1 MQLLKDLRNALD
13 QYHADGSGL
22 LSIETFTKA
31 TKKIPA
37 SAALWEAVAL
47 CDIFSPNEEE
57 ARSILG
63 LNSRIDSQMDE
74 KHVDLLE
81 LTSPFVKAGARW
93 CTLRRGASGAVVHE
107 NRSGNAWNIPPVS
120 NINVIDTTGC
130 GNAFCGA
137 FLAAI
142 QNENGSGAEVA
153 GMFANAAA
161 CVMAEHQGVP
171 QGLGIG
177 EVREEVH
184 QRAFPLETQVL

>member
-1 MQLLKDLRNALD
+1 MELLKDLRNALD
-13 QYHADGSGL
+13 QYYPDGSGL
-22 LSIETFTKA
+22 LSVETFTKA
-31 TKKIPA
+31 TKKISA

-63 LNSRIDSQMDE
+63 LHSSFDNKMGE
-74 KHVDLLE
+74 KYVGLLE

-93 CTLRRGASGAVVHE
+93 CTLRRGSFGAVIHE
-107 NRSGNAWNIPPVS
+107 NRSVNAWNIPPVS
-120 NINVIDTTGC
+120 DISVIDTTGC

-142 QNENGSGAEVA
+142 QNENGFGAEVA

-161 CVMAEHQGVP
+161 SVMAEHQGVP

-177 EVREEVH
+177 EVREKVH
-184 QRAFPLETQVL
+184 QRALSLETHVL